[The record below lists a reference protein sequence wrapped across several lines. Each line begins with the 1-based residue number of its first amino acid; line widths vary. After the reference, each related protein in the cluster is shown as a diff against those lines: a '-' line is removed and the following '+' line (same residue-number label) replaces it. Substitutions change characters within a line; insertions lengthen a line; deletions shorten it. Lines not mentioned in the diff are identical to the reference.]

1 MADAIIIEDPA
12 WKSHARDATGRFI
25 NRELIETIA
34 ADMRRDCA
42 VDTGD
47 LLESIRTEGNQIWVG
62 DIAKGVTYWADV
74 EYGTKPH
81 MIFPVNKTYL
91 SWVGPQGRVFAKK
104 VHHPG
109 TKAQPFIRPN
119 FYRYRTAV
127 LF

>member
-12 WKSHARDATGRFI
+12 WKSHARDALGHFI

-34 ADMRRDCA
+34 ADMRRDVP

-62 DIAKGVTYWADV
+62 DFAKGVTYWADV
-74 EYGTKPH
+74 EFGTKPH
-81 MIFPVNKTYL
+81 MIFPVNAKVLHWTDA
-91 SWVGPQGRVFAKK
+91 QGEHFAKS
-104 VHHPG
+104 VRHPG
-109 TKAQPFIRPN
+109 TKAQPYIRPN